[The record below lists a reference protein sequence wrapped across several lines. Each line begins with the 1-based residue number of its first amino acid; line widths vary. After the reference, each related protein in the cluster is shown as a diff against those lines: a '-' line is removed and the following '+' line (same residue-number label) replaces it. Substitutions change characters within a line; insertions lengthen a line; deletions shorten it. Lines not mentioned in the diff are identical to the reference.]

1 MPSRP
6 ALPRL
11 ALAAPL
17 LLTLLQHPAALAAGN
32 APAASPERSHVH
44 QEAAAALL
52 AERAHL
58 VREALTANED
68 LLMAMASLAHHD
80 TRSAYNALSDA
91 SGKLD
96 VVLARDPHLKR
107 VPISVRLTTTD
118 LDATPAQVKED
129 VSKARQALSDSHLQE
144 ARHLLH
150 PLTSEM
156 RITMEY
162 VPLDSY
168 PAQIRSA
175 IKEIQAGQSQAAS
188 QRLADTLGLVAT
200 EEKIIPLPPLK
211 AEADVQ
217 EAEALAKADP
227 ARNKAQALA
236 LLDQA
241 KQQLEMG
248 RLLGYGTYDDIHKE
262 LDSVKTKL
270 NGGTWDEKLFGRL
283 KSLLHAARARLG

>member
-1 MPSRP
+1 MPPRP
-6 ALPRL
+6 SLPRL
-11 ALAAPL
+11 ALATPL
-17 LLTLLQHPAALAAGN
+17 LLALLQHPAAFAAGN
-32 APAASPERSHVH
+32 AAASPERSHVH

-68 LLMAMASLAHHD
+68 ILMALASLAHND
-80 TRSAYNALSDA
+80 THSAYNALADA

-96 VVLARDPHLKR
+96 MVLARDPHLKR

-118 LDATPAQVKED
+118 LDATPAQVKDD
-129 VSKARQALSDSHLQE
+129 VSRARQALSDSHVQE
-144 ARHLLH
+144 AKHVLH

-156 RITMEY
+156 RITTDY

-175 IKEIQAGQSQAAS
+175 IKEIQAGQSQAAA

-248 RLLGYGTYDDIHKE
+248 RLLGYGTYDDIHRE
-262 LDSVKTKL
+262 LAAVKTKVT
-270 NGGTWDEKLFGRL
+270 GGTWDEKLFGRL
-283 KSLLHAARARLG
+283 KSLLHAARARMG